1 MSTIPE
7 LREELRVL
15 SHRLGVP
22 RLAEIAA
29 ELKRR
34 PAQAAGRV
42 TSTPMTP
49 ALRAQIRAYALANPA
64 LTQVEV
70 ARVFNVNPGRVS
82 EAVSGRRK

>member
-15 SHRLGVP
+15 SYRLGVP

-34 PAQAAGRV
+34 PAKAAGRV

-49 ALRAQIRAYALANPA
+49 QLRAEIRAYALANPT

-70 ARVFNVNPGRVS
+70 AAKFNVNPGRVS
-82 EAVSGRRK
+82 EAVSGKRK